1 MKLPLSVLMTVLLFA
16 AVEAA
21 ASGGKQLPPDPR
33 YTEECGTCHVP
44 YPARLLPASSWRA
57 LLAGLDRHFDSDA
70 SLEPDV
76 QRQIQA
82 YLEQG
87 ARREPNPPPA
97 QPLLRITE
105 SRWFLHEHDEV
116 PKRVWDAVKKPSNC
130 GACHLGAGNGRFS
143 EHDVQLPT
151 P

>member
-1 MKLPLSVLMTVLLFA
+1 MTVLLFA

-21 ASGGKQLPPDPR
+21 ASGGKQPPPDPR
-33 YTEECGTCHVP
+33 YAEECGTCHAP

-70 SLEPDV
+70 SLEPDA
-76 QRQIQA
+76 QREIQA

-105 SRWFLHEHDEV
+105 KEHRKRSGSEAKCDAPRVAVEPAVLLKSASLSR
-116 PKRVWDAVKKPSNC
+116 VKTKQK
-130 GACHLGAGNGRFS
+130 AS
-143 EHDVQLPT
+143 ETASSQ
-151 P
+151 